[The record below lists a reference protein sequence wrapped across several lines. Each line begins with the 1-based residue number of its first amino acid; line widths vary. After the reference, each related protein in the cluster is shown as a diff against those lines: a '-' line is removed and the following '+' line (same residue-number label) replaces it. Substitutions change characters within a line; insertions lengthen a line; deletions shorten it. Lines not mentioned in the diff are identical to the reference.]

1 MIEFEATTSNID
13 LKDIDILLFTSKQAV
28 KTTNQISKEW
38 INYPS
43 IVIGDA
49 TQKEVIKLGG
59 KVIYLPKKFYGE
71 ILAQEIKDKF
81 KSKNI
86 LYLRPKIISYDISS
100 TLSNIKEQIIYQ
112 TKCKEYNIT
121 NKPPQNSIII
131 FTSPSTIECF
141 LNNFSW
147 DNSYIAV
154 VIGESTQKALPK
166 YIQKYYISNKPMIDS
181 CIEKALTLISTL

>member
-147 DNSYIAV
+147 ESSYIAV

-166 YIQKYYISNKPMIDS
+166 YIQNYYISNKPMIDS
-181 CIEKALTLISTL
+181 CINKALEIE